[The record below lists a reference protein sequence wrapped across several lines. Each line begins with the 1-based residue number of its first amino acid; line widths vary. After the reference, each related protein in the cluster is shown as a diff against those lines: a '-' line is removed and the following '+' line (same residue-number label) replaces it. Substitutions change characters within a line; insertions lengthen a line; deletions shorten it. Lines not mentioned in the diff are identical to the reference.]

1 MDTKLDDFARDLA
14 ALTQRFLDL
23 GAKLG
28 DAARGLAEAG
38 APPSDALVE
47 ALGEGRTQF
56 IQLRSDVLAA
66 AGDAEVASEVDPE
79 SLHDLEPILEA
90 VGEAI
95 AARARRTALEE
106 AKRQVLFTID
116 RVLEIVHR
124 DDPAFAT
131 LMGAHAK
138 AREYRAAVEALSDPL
153 AAETRQVFEDGQSF
167 ADLLTLVEDRDGLDD
182 DRYAQL
188 EEIVTRVFGR
198 SLAVAI
204 GRGRLGF
211 VGDIVEPP
219 PAPAPPAAVAGE
231 PVTLESIAPESVALD
246 PVTLEPEAE
255 MAPVD
260 AAPALELAESM
271 VDLES
276 EDTAAPVDDAA
287 EASPLRFPRLE
298 LESGVPLAARPE
310 PLAEEF
316 EVLSAREGMAESLE
330 APVDATPTIEMPA
343 LELEPESPAP
353 PRPEPM
359 AEPTAEAPVRVVP
372 AEPEPVEEPA
382 GVDTGPDETAQWWL
396 AAWARWSGWK
406 SSLDIADA
414 VREEIGKYPYMLSVP
429 IQKSP
434 EYEDGLLAY
443 GYSILMDHVER
454 QNPGCV
460 GNALNSLKPG
470 QAEPVGQQL
479 YTYLVNEGRLRET
492 YAEFIRATILG
503 AVPEPGLWFQFRILE
518 SKEDT
523 RILQRPTARLGDSEL
538 SGQRL
543 ASDGQRY
550 AEHKFRMTLG
560 PLTTR
565 FVLVSVDVKEARGI
579 GVKILANGAPSDDGW
594 IVAVP
599 AGRGSMKTEARRVTE
614 DGTHLAGLGK
624 DYGATWVAVFNPD
637 PLAERRIEL
646 SVFLR
651 KDAKSPFKS
660 KG

>member
-56 IQLRSDVLAA
+56 IQLRTDVLAA
-66 AGDAEVASEVDPE
+66 AGDAEVATLVDPE
-79 SLHDLEPILEA
+79 SLHDLEPILQS
-90 VGEAI
+90 VGEAVR
-95 AARARRTALEE
+95 ARALRAALEE
-106 AKRQVLFTID
+106 AKRQVLSTID

-131 LMGAHAK
+131 LVGAHAK
-138 AREYRAAVEALSDPL
+138 AREYRATVEALSDPE
-153 AAETRQVFEDGQSF
+153 AGETRQTLEDGQVF
-167 ADLLTLVEDRDGLDD
+167 ADLLTMVEDRDALDD
-182 DRYAQL
+182 HRYAQL
-188 EEIVTRVFGR
+188 EEIVTRAFGR

-211 VGDIVEPP
+211 AGEIEEPP
-219 PAPAPPAAVAGE
+219 PAPDPEPEPVAVAAEPAAIE
-231 PVTLESIAPESVALD
+231 PVAEALQPDPVMALD
-246 PVTLEPEAE
+246 ET
-255 MAPVD
+255 
-260 AAPALELAESM
+260 PALEMEDATPELTTADASIEDAVAAAE
-271 VDLES
+271 
-276 EDTAAPVDDAA
+276 TAAEDSGV
-287 EASPLRFPRLE
+287 RFPRLE
-298 LESGVPLAARPE
+298 LESGVQFTPSA
-310 PLAEEF
+310 PLAEAF
-316 EVLSAREGMAESLE
+316 DVLTTSDASDG
-330 APVDATPTIEMPA
+330 PIVDATPTIEMPS
-343 LELEPESPAP
+343 LELEPEPLAAAAPEPEPEPEPAP
-353 PRPEPM
+353 EPVV
-359 AEPTAEAPVRVVP
+359 AAATEAAVE
-372 AEPEPVEEPA
+372 EPEPVDDSA
-382 GVDTGPDETAQWWL
+382 GDTGPDETAQWWL

-406 SSLDIADA
+406 STLNIADA
-414 VREEIGKYPYMLSVP
+414 VREEVSKYPYLLSVP

-443 GYSILMDHVER
+443 GYSLLMDHVER

-460 GNALNSLKPG
+460 GNALNSLKPSAT
-470 QAEPVGQQL
+470 QRVGDQL
-479 YTYLVNEGRLRET
+479 YNYLVTEGKLRET
-492 YAEFIRATILG
+492 YADFVRATIIG

-518 SKEDT
+518 SKDDT
-523 RILQRPTARLGDSEL
+523 RIMQRPTARLGESEL

-550 AEHKFRMTLG
+550 AEHKFRMTLS

-579 GVKILANGAPSDDGW
+579 GVKILADGAPNGDGW

-599 AGRGSMKTEARRVTE
+599 AGRGSLKTEARRVTE

-624 DYGATWVAVFNPD
+624 DYGSTWVAVFNPD
-637 PLAERRIEL
+637 PRADRRIEL

-651 KDAKSPFKS
+651 KDTKSPFRSKS
-660 KG
+660 